1 MSYLLDTHTLM
12 WSILERGKL
21 SDKVRETLENVEN
34 TALVSCVSFW
44 EISIKFSLGKLA
56 LSGLKPEE
64 LRDLSIETGFELISL
79 SPQDCTTYHQLNTSF
94 HKDPFDK
101 MLIWQALRSK
111 YILITKDTN
120 IQQYEAVGLKTFW

>member
-1 MSYLLDTHTLM
+1 MSYLLDTHTLI

-21 SDKVRETLENVEN
+21 SDKVRETLEDIEN
-34 TALVSCVSFW
+34 TALVSCVAFW

-79 SPQDCTTYHQLNTSF
+79 SPQDCATYHQLNTSF
-94 HKDPFDK
+94 HKDPFDR
-101 MLIWQALRSK
+101 MLIWQALK
-111 YILITKDTN
+111 HNHILITKDTD
-120 IQQYEAVGLKTFW
+120 ITKYKSVGLKTFW